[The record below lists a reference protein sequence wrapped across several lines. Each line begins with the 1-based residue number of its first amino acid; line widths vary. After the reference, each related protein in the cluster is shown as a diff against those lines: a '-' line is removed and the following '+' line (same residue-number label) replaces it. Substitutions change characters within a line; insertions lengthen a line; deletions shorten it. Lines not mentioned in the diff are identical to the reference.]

1 MRFMPLSSFMS
12 QFLMSTLPL
21 KDEARY
27 TFSRAE
33 VSKELRVVI
42 AGFYDAVSDV
52 IFFLFI
58 VLIFYHLI

>member
-1 MRFMPLSSFMS
+1 MS
-12 QFLMSTLPL
+12 QFLMSAPPS
-21 KDEARY
+21 KDEMRY
-27 TFSRAE
+27 AFSRAE